1 MCGRLTLTAVDV
13 DEVAAAA
20 EAQAAPR
27 LSALYRP
34 RFNAAPTDL
43 HWMVRP
49 GTNGR
54 VLVPAVWGFA
64 GGLINVR
71 AETAEEKFAAAF
83 RQRRV
88 LVPADGFYEWSGK
101 QPLWFRLRSGG
112 IFLFAGLAETLPDGR
127 DAFVVLTTAADGD
140 IARVHDR
147 MPVIVP
153 REAAAAWLR
162 EARLLPLS
170 GEQLVS
176 RAVSPKVNNVR
187 NDSPELLQPPGQLA
201 LF

>member
-20 EAQAAPR
+20 AAEVAPQHA
-27 LSALYRP
+27 ALYRP
-34 RFNAAPTDL
+34 RFNAAPTDR
-43 HWMVRP
+43 HWIVRP
-49 GTNGR
+49 AANGR
-54 VLVPAVWGFA
+54 VLVPAFWGFE

-71 AETAEEKFAAAF
+71 AETAAQKFAAAF
-83 RQRRV
+83 RHRRA

-101 QPLWFRLRSGG
+101 QPLWFRPRDGG

-127 DAFVVLTTAADGD
+127 DAFVVLTTAAEGE

-153 REAAAAWLR
+153 RESAAAWLF
-162 EARLLPLS
+162 ESRLSPLS
-170 GEQLVS
+170 GAQLVS

-187 NDSPELLQPPGQLA
+187 NDSPDLLQPPGQLA

>member
-20 EAQAAPR
+20 DAQVSAGHA
-27 LSALYRP
+27 ALYRP
-34 RFNAAPTDL
+34 RFNAAPTDR
-43 HWMVRP
+43 HWIVRP
-49 GTNGR
+49 GERGR
-54 VLVPAVWGFA
+54 VLVPAVWGFGA
-64 GGLINVR
+64 GLINVR

-83 RQRRV
+83 RHRRV

-101 QPLWFRLRSGG
+101 QPLWFRPRSGG

-127 DAFVVLTTAADGD
+127 EAFVVLTMAAEAE

-153 REAAAAWLR
+153 RDAAAAWLR
-162 EARLLPLS
+162 DARLLPLA
-170 GEQLVS
+170 GDQLVS

-187 NDSPELLQPPGQLA
+187 NDSAELLQPPSQLA

>member
-13 DEVAAAA
+13 GEVAAAVEA
-20 EAQAAPR
+20 EVAPQD
-27 LSALYRP
+27 AVLYRP
-34 RFNAAPTDL
+34 RFNAAPTDRHL
-43 HWMVRP
+43 MVRP
-49 GTNGR
+49 AANGR
-54 VLVPAVWGFA
+54 VLVPAVWGFQ

-71 AETAEEKFAAAF
+71 AETAQEKFAAAF
-83 RQRRV
+83 RHRRV

-101 QPLWFRLRSGG
+101 QPLWFRPRGGG

-127 DAFVVLTTAADGD
+127 EAFVVLTTAAEGD

-153 REAAAAWLR
+153 REAAAAWLF
-162 EARLLPLS
+162 ESRLSPLP
-170 GEQLVS
+170 GEELVS

-187 NDSPELLQPPGQLA
+187 NDSPDLLQPPGQLA